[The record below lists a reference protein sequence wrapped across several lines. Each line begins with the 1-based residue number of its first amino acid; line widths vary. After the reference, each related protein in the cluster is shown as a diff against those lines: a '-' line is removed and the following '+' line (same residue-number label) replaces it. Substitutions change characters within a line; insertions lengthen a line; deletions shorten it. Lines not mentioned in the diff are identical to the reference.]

1 MVGLHLNLTYDDFV
15 STYIIE
21 HDGLHSCLPI
31 DVGVCVLGGREN
43 MLQIVQ
49 KRKKGKE
56 RKGKHV
62 AVISAYIGFFS
73 GLWWNCI

>member
-1 MVGLHLNLTYDDFV
+1 
-15 STYIIE
+15 
-21 HDGLHSCLPI
+21 LPI